1 VQGATVRYAPSFLNL
16 TRRNSNDAAD
26 GLASATIATNV
37 RGQHWEGV
45 GGRRGPLPH
54 RTSSTSSLDGC
65 HSSGGWVA
73 VGAGAHRG

>member
-37 RGQHWEGV
+37 RGQHWEAWV
-45 GGRRGPLPH
+45 GEEAPCPTVPQARLLW
-54 RTSSTSSLDGC
+54 TAATTQVDG
-65 HSSGGWVA
+65 W
-73 VGAGAHRG
+73 R